1 MLLEQEIKDMEE
13 SFDEMERYLHVSHER
28 ATKDLEISVRSE
40 IEKQKEVATEVEN
53 VFLLIPN

>member
-13 SFDEMERYLHVSHER
+13 SFEEMERYLHVSHER

-40 IEKQKEVATEVEN
+40 IERQKEVATEVRSRSACSSN
-53 VFLLIPN
+53 